1 MGVSI
6 LTLSLPGLS
15 REREL
20 IKNRFD
26 RLGKDGYAYAYT
38 YPGLTKVVQAAGRII
53 RSDSDRGQ
61 LLLLDDRYLLPDI
74 RALLPA
80 HWQVET
86 VVSVDDMIEKI
97 NAFWR

>member
-1 MGVSI
+1 MTCPNQWVH
-6 LTLSLPGLS
+6 LS
-15 REREL
+15 
-20 IKNRFD
+20 
-26 RLGKDGYAYAYT
+26 YAYAYT

-61 LLLLDDRYLLPDI
+61 LLLLDDRYLRPDI

-80 HWQVET
+80 HWRVET